1 MGIPCGPR
9 NKNIFKHM
17 KIKNDISFIL
27 SKWVIGI
34 YFLVALFGSFL
45 AGDVPIFCKI
55 NGKMSFPLISS
66 FFTKASFN
74 TNYSEES
81 CIMPFIPYSPL
92 NIDKDHPSALSPFDD
107 LKKETSKNKHWL
119 GTDKLGRDVASGMI
133 HGTATALKIGII
145 SVFFAFIVGVSLGM
159 MSAYYKDDGIRIS
172 IPLLIAIIVV
182 IPTAIYYMIMEWLIF
197 NPSVL
202 YLSSACLVGIIIF
215 GAIITWSNKSD
226 YFKKHNVPIDMLL
239 LKVIEIRK
247 SFPGIFI
254 LLALV
259 SLFAVP
265 SIWNIV
271 FIIALLGWTEFARFA
286 RAETLA
292 VKEENYILS
301 VKVLGFSDVRILVG
315 HILPN
320 ILPTLIVMVCFS
332 IGSAVLLEST
342 LSFLGIGLPVEEV
355 TWGKMMAEG
364 RNMNAWWLVV
374 FPGLAIFILILSLN
388 TLATGYLKSNF
399 TRIF

>member
-1 MGIPCGPR
+1 MNP
-9 NKNIFKHM
+9 KK
-17 KIKNDISFIL
+17 DISLIF
-27 SKWVIGI
+27 SKWTIAV
-34 YFLVALFGSFL
+34 YLMVAIFGSFL
-45 AGDVPIFCKI
+45 AGDVPIYCSI
-55 NGKMSFPLISS
+55 NGKLSFPLLSKSFSPSS
-66 FFTKASFN
+66 FNEKYDAK
-74 TNYSEES
+74 S
-81 CIMPFIPYSPL
+81 CLMPLIPYSPL
-92 NIDKDHPSALSPFDD
+92 YIDKDNPTAISPFGPSN
-107 LKKETSKNKHWL
+107 TRMIKNRHWL

-133 HGTATALKIGII
+133 HGTATALKIGVI
-145 SVFFAFIVGVSLGM
+145 SVFFAFIVGVGLGM
-159 MSAYYKDDGIRIS
+159 MSAYYKDDGIGFS
-172 IPLLIAIIVV
+172 IPQLFVMILFMV
-182 IPTAIYYMIMEWLIF
+182 TGLYYLSMEWLIF
-197 NPSVL
+197 NTSILYFSGGFLVL
-202 YLSSACLVGIIIF
+202 IAVVRLLVL
-215 GAIITWSNKSD
+215 WLDKWQNS
-226 YFKKHNVPIDMLL
+226 KKYHIPLDMLL
-239 LKVIEIRK
+239 IKIIEVRK

-271 FIIALLGWTEFARFA
+271 FIISLLSWTEFARFA

-301 VKVLGFSDVRILVG
+301 VKVLGFNDLRILFR

-320 ILPTLIVMVCFS
+320 ILPTLIVIACFS
-332 IGSAVLLEST
+332 TGGAVLLEST

-388 TLATGYLKSNF
+388 KLASAFQKSNY
-399 TRIF
+399 TRLF

>member
-1 MGIPCGPR
+1 V
-9 NKNIFKHM
+9 

-27 SKWVIGI
+27 SKWVIGM
-34 YFLVALFGSFL
+34 YFMIAIFGSFL
-45 AGDVPIFCKI
+45 AGDVPIFCKKNDGI
-55 NGKMSFPLISS
+55 SFPLISS
-66 FFTKASFN
+66 IFTKSSFN
-74 TNYSEES
+74 TKYPEES

-92 NIDKDHPSALSPFDD
+92 NIDKDQPAALSPFDD
-107 LKKETSKNKHWL
+107 LKKGTTKSKHWL

-159 MSAYYKDDGIRIS
+159 MSAYYKDDGIQIS
-172 IPLLIAIIVV
+172 APLLMATLLIIPAV
-182 IPTAIYYMIMEWLIF
+182 IYYMIMEWVIF

-202 YLSSACLVGIIIF
+202 SLISACLAGIIIF
-215 GAIITWSNKSD
+215 GAGISWSNKSD
-226 YFKKHNVPIDMLL
+226 YFKKYNVPIDLLL

-259 SLFAVP
+259 SLFAIP

-301 VKVLGFSDVRILVG
+301 VKVLGFSDIKIIFR

-320 ILPTLIVMVCFS
+320 ILPTLMVMVCFS

-388 TLATGYLKSNF
+388 TLATGYQKSNF
-399 TRIF
+399 KRLF

>member
-1 MGIPCGPR
+1 MSIKK
-9 NKNIFKHM
+9 NKPM

-34 YFLVALFGSFL
+34 YFLVAIFGSFL
-45 AGDVPIFCKI
+45 AGDVPIFCNI
-55 NGKMSFPLISS
+55 NGIKSFPLISS
-66 FFTKASFN
+66 IFTKSSFN

-92 NIDKDHPSALSPFDD
+92 NIDKDHPVALSPFDD
-107 LKKETSKNKHWL
+107 SKIGISKNKHWL

-133 HGTATALKIGII
+133 HGTSTALKIGII

-172 IPLLIAIIVV
+172 APLLIAILVV
-182 IPTAIYYMIMEWLIF
+182 IPTALYYMIMEWVIF

-202 YLSSACLVGIIIF
+202 YFLSACLVGTIIF
-215 GAIITWSNKSD
+215 GASISWINKSD

-364 RNMNAWWLVV
+364 RNMHAWWLVV

-388 TLATGYLKSNF
+388 RLATGYQKSNF
-399 TRIF
+399 TRLF

>member
-1 MGIPCGPR
+1 
-9 NKNIFKHM
+9 
-17 KIKNDISFIL
+17 
-27 SKWVIGI
+27 
-34 YFLVALFGSFL
+34 
-45 AGDVPIFCKI
+45 
-55 NGKMSFPLISS
+55 
-66 FFTKASFN
+66 
-74 TNYSEES
+74 
-81 CIMPFIPYSPL
+81 
-92 NIDKDHPSALSPFDD
+92 
-107 LKKETSKNKHWL
+107 
-119 GTDKLGRDVASGMI
+119 
-133 HGTATALKIGII
+133 
-145 SVFFAFIVGVSLGM
+145 
-159 MSAYYKDDGIRIS
+159 
-172 IPLLIAIIVV
+172 
-182 IPTAIYYMIMEWLIF
+182 MIMEWVIF

-202 YLSSACLVGIIIF
+202 YFLSACLVGTIIF
-215 GAIITWSNKSD
+215 GASISWINKSD

-286 RAETLA
+286 RAETLS

-388 TLATGYLKSNF
+388 RLATGYQKSNF
-399 TRIF
+399 TRLF

>member
-1 MGIPCGPR
+1 
-9 NKNIFKHM
+9 
-17 KIKNDISFIL
+17 
-27 SKWVIGI
+27 
-34 YFLVALFGSFL
+34 
-45 AGDVPIFCKI
+45 
-55 NGKMSFPLISS
+55 
-66 FFTKASFN
+66 
-74 TNYSEES
+74 
-81 CIMPFIPYSPL
+81 
-92 NIDKDHPSALSPFDD
+92 
-107 LKKETSKNKHWL
+107 
-119 GTDKLGRDVASGMI
+119 
-133 HGTATALKIGII
+133 
-145 SVFFAFIVGVSLGM
+145 
-159 MSAYYKDDGIRIS
+159 
-172 IPLLIAIIVV
+172 
-182 IPTAIYYMIMEWLIF
+182 MIMEWVIF

-202 YLSSACLVGIIIF
+202 YFSSACLVGIIIF
-215 GAIITWSNKSD
+215 GAIISWSNKSD

-301 VKVLGFSDVRILVG
+301 VKVLGFSDVRILVV

-388 TLATGYLKSNF
+388 TLATGYQKSNF